1 MLILH
6 TDTLTPE
13 FATHKIARAAPPAAL
28 RPQAWG
34 RQPRSAFARAA
45 LNNAGFLVSVAILMM
60 VFVSA
65 LLAPILA
72 PHDPAEQDLEARLVP
87 PFWAAEGTSRHP
99 LGTDALGRDLL
110 SRIVYGSRIS
120 LFVGFMSVALQGVIG
135 VTVGLTTG
143 YYGGRF
149 DAVVMRFADIQLAVP
164 FFVLAIA
171 VMTVLGPGLRNVI
184 LVLGITGWI
193 LYGRVVRSEVLSV
206 REREYVDAARALG
219 ASGPRILIKHVLPN
233 VFSSF
238 LVISTLEVARMIIAE
253 ASLSYLG
260 LGVQPPTPTWGG
272 MVADGR
278 NWLMTS
284 WWVSTLPGIAIFAT
298 VLAVNVIGDFLRDW
312 FDPTLRHG

>member
-1 MLILH
+1 
-6 TDTLTPE
+6 
-13 FATHKIARAAPPAAL
+13 
-28 RPQAWG
+28 
-34 RQPRSAFARAA
+34 
-45 LNNAGFLVSVAILMM
+45 MM